1 MIYMVKTSTTECS
14 ETPSAARK
22 TAGKRRLRDFQPL
35 NHIEHGLLPAER
47 PKVSFVA
54 AFSVPRMRASVSSV
68 VLYLGMLKYAGTV
81 PQAIYRQSPMNG
93 KDTSTTILTA
103 ILVVALALLTLVGLV
118 WGVVKLSED
127 SSSPVRALLPW
138 SPR

>member
-1 MIYMVKTSTTECS
+1 MRGQSPKPFTSECLS
-14 ETPSAARK
+14 
-22 TAGKRRLRDFQPL
+22 RRGQS
-35 NHIEHGLLPAER
+35 
-47 PKVSFVA
+47 PKPF
-54 AFSVPRMRASVSSV
+54 
-68 VLYLGMLKYAGTV
+68 LKYAGTV